1 MKKKIVLYP
10 RRTERILLLGATLLL
25 GIMAFQY
32 YQNRK
37 ADFIN
42 TDYGYESGKVIN
54 LAAPVQAATLQQLFA
69 KGGYF
74 TDEAYIRFIA
84 GKIKTLVEKERVLP
98 NLGALNKNSL
108 MIPATDFLNTSSPSG
123 KLRFLNAITQ
133 LDMDSALYDQELK
146 NPVAYPDEVAVQN
159 TKTRLSI
166 HGKVRLGVSDSSEG
180 GAAKGVLVK
189 LTEIFPS
196 NYYDT
201 LSTKAADAPAEFL
214 ARTNENGAYE
224 FYNLKEHSNYRVTAM
239 KPGYDF
245 GGAKGIAAMDNDQT
259 FNFSGKPHLIRLL
272 DRTEFR
278 QIKND
283 KIFTVRTP
291 ADFKKEYITNLV
303 LFVLAFWAFHFIL
316 WLKNYRSDQF
326 ILPLLFFL
334 SGTGIMALYSMQD
347 PLRDIIHG
355 SGMAKCA
362 AGVLLFAAV
371 VLFFLKDRAVMRFY
385 HSRWFD
391 PVYAL
396 LPGAGGL
403 KAPRGYSWMLLS
415 IALMLL
421 LAFIGTGPEGSGV
434 KVNLFGFQVSELSKF
449 LMIVFFAAYFAVNSD
464 YFRNIPDNR
473 WLTRNNLKMLL
484 LFVFLL
490 AVYAAL
496 GDLGPA
502 IVLCLTFLFFY
513 SFAKE
518 EFFAMVLAAVSY
530 VVLLTITSRFINDA
544 RHDFL
549 PGLATLACVGTLAF
563 AFFKKRYESV
573 FFIILIISSFILL
586 ATLPFEFTQRLA
598 DRNGMFR
605 NIWENKLIG
614 GDQVA
619 HGIWSLNAGGFF
631 GQGLGQGYSS
641 VMPAYHTDMIL
652 ESIGEELGITALIAL
667 FLAFGLLTYRSLLAA
682 RRTGKPFLFYLV
694 AGIAIATV
702 LQFFLITAGT
712 LGLIPLTGISV
723 PFLSKGNAGIIIT
736 LAAFILVLILSH
748 ERGDALEM
756 EYVKKNFD
764 NVNAY
769 AILSFFAVLI
779 FYTGTLFWY
788 QYKSDEYITK
798 PSLVLNRKGAWQYSY
813 NPRIGIFLR
822 EIRSGN
828 IYDKNGVLLATSS
841 KATFDQFKNK
851 LIPLGANPVLY
862 AEQLKR
868 EQHRYYPFGADLLFW
883 LGDYNKEI
891 ANEEEAGYAA
901 EYRHYTLLKGFDV
914 TYTTSQKTSDRYRE
928 ARFLPVTEKESE
940 LVKYDYSALAPIL
953 KEGKNGKWVELQ
965 NNKDKDIRLSL
976 DVVLNQKINA
986 VIQNTAASGPFR
998 TSVVA
1003 LNAATGDVLASAS
1016 NPAPSY
1022 KDLKLISNID
1032 PSDYRTIFRQLFQ
1045 DRVVVPQDL
1054 GITFNSRPGSTVKII
1069 DATAAMNQYGTAA
1082 SQFSY
1087 FIYPAE
1093 VIHQGEPVNM
1103 NVDMRTAIVR
1113 SSNVY
1118 FIKLAN
1124 DKNLQTSLFNL
1135 YDALGMNILNR
1146 GGFHFQRPEDYDSER
1161 YFKEWGTF
1169 VAKGKSIFNSQRLM
1183 NTRRRLQSP
1192 YSDLA
1197 WGQGELAATPL
1208 HLARMSGVI
1217 ADSGVLQPSR
1227 FLFQSWNNKLSLQK
1241 EQSITSEPRIA
1252 PLIGEF
1258 MKEQSAKVSAASGL
1272 TVHGKTGSPERDK
1285 LIRKADGKT
1294 ALKRV
1299 TDSWYTFFVASPK
1312 LRAPVAFTIRI
1323 EEIGNSEYAKTL
1335 AVELLKQL
1343 KSAGYF

>member
-1 MKKKIVLYP
+1 MKKKVTLYP
-10 RRTERILLLGATLLL
+10 RRIERVLLAAVTLLI

-32 YQNRK
+32 YQHK
-37 ADFIN
+37 KDDFIN
-42 TDYGYESGKVIN
+42 SDYGYESGKMVN
-54 LAAPVQAATLQQLFA
+54 LIAPVQASTLQQIFA

-74 TDEAYIRFIA
+74 TDEEYIRFIA
-84 GKIKTLVEKERVLP
+84 GKIKTLVEKQGQLP

-108 MIPATDFLNTSSPSG
+108 MIPATEFLNTSSESG

-133 LDMDSALYDQELK
+133 LDMDSALYAAELK
-146 NPVAYPDEVAVQN
+146 SPAKYPDEVAVQN
-159 TKTRLSI
+159 TKTKLSI
-166 HGKVRLGVSDSSEG
+166 HGKIRLAASDSSGEQT
-180 GAAKGVLVK
+180 GAGVLVK

-201 LSTKAADAPAEFL
+201 LSIQAGNDPVEFF
-214 ARTNENGAYE
+214 ARTNENGSYE
-224 FYNLKEHSNYRVTAM
+224 FYNLKENSNYRVMAI
-239 KPGYDF
+239 KPGFDF
-245 GGAKGIAAMDNDQT
+245 GPAKGIAAIQDDQSFHFT
-259 FNFSGKPHLIRLL
+259 GKTHRIRIL

-291 ADFKKEYITNLV
+291 ANFKKEYFTHLV
-303 LFVLAFWAFHFIL
+303 LFVLAFWIFHFVL

-334 SGTGIMALYSMQD
+334 SGTGIIVLYSMQD

-355 SGMAKCA
+355 SGMAACVV
-362 AGVLLFAAV
+362 GVLLFFSV
-371 VLFFLKDRAVMRFY
+371 VLFFLKEHAVMRFY
-385 HSRWFD
+385 HSKWFD
-391 PVYAL
+391 PVYNL
-396 LPGAGGL
+396 LPLSGGL

-415 IALMLL
+415 ILLMLL

-434 KVNLFGFQVSELSKF
+434 KVNLFGFQVSELSKIC
-449 LMIVFFAAYFAVNSD
+449 MVVFFAAYFAVNSE

-473 WLTRNNLKMLL
+473 WLTRNNIKMLL

-490 AVYAAL
+490 GVYALL

-513 SFAKE
+513 AFAKE
-518 EFFAMVLAAVSY
+518 EFFQMVLAAVIY
-530 VVLLTITSRFINDA
+530 VIALLITSRFINNA
-544 RHDFL
+544 QHNYL
-549 PGLATLACVGTLAF
+549 PLLAALACAGTLGY

-573 FFIILIISSFILL
+573 AFIILIISSFILL
-586 ATLPFEFTQRLA
+586 AALPFEFTQRLA
-598 DRNGMFR
+598 DRNGMFKD
-605 NIWENKLIG
+605 IWENKLIG

-631 GQGLGQGYSS
+631 GQGLGKGFSS

-652 ESIGEELGITALIAL
+652 ESMGEELGLTALIAV

-694 AGIAIATV
+694 AGIAIATM

-736 LAAFILVLILSH
+736 LAAFLMVLLLSN
-748 ERGDALEM
+748 EKGDALEM
-756 EYVKKNFD
+756 EYVKKNYD

-769 AILSFFAVLI
+769 AILTFFAVLI
-779 FYTGTLFWY
+779 FFIGTLFWY
-788 QYKSDEYITK
+788 QYKSNTYITK
-798 PSLVLNRKGAWQYSY
+798 PALVLNRKGAWQYSY

-828 IYDKNGVLLATSS
+828 IYDRNGVLLATSN
-841 KATFDQFKNK
+841 KATFDKFKNK
-851 LIPLGANPVLY
+851 LIPLGANPALY

-868 EQHRYYPFGADLLFW
+868 DQNRYYPFGADLLFW

-891 ANEEEAGYAA
+891 ANEEAAGYAA

-914 TYTTSQKTSDRYRE
+914 TYATAQKTSDRYRE
-928 ARFLPVTEKESE
+928 DRFLPVTQKESE

-953 KEGKNGKWVELQ
+953 KEGKDGQWVELQ
-965 NNKDKDIRLSL
+965 NNKDKDIQLSL
-976 DVVLNQKINA
+976 DVALNQKISA
-986 VIQNTAASGPFR
+986 VIQNTAASSPFR

-1003 LNAATGDVLASAS
+1003 INASTGDVLASAS

-1032 PSDYRTIFRQLFQ
+1032 PSDYRTIFKQIFQ

-1069 DATAAMNQYGTAA
+1069 DATAAMNQYGPSAA
-1082 SQFSY
+1082 QFSY
-1087 FIYPAE
+1087 FVYPE
-1093 VIHQGEPVNM
+1093 EIIHQGEPVNM
-1103 NVDMRTAIVR
+1103 NVDMRTAIVH

-1124 DKNLQTSLFNL
+1124 DKNLQASLFNI

-1146 GGFHFQRPEDYDSER
+1146 GGFHFQRPEDYDSET
-1161 YFKEWGTF
+1161 YFKEWGAF
-1169 VAKGKSIFNSQRLM
+1169 VARGKNIFNSQRLM

-1192 YSDLA
+1192 YSDIA
-1197 WGQGELAATPL
+1197 WGQGELSATPL
-1208 HLARMSGVI
+1208 HLAKMSGAL
-1217 ADSGVLQPSR
+1217 ADSGILQPSR
-1227 FLFQSWNNKLSLQK
+1227 FLFKSWNNKLVLQK
-1241 EQSITSEPRIA
+1241 ETPVASQPRFA
-1252 PLIGEF
+1252 ALISDF
-1258 MKEQSAKVSAASGL
+1258 MREQSAKVSAASGL
-1272 TVHGKTGSPERDK
+1272 EVHGKTGSPERDK
-1285 LIRKADGKT
+1285 LVKKGEKT

-1312 LRAPVAFTIRI
+1312 LKAPIAFTIRI

-1335 AVELLKQL
+1335 AVDILKQL
-1343 KSAGYF
+1343 KGAGYF

>member
-1 MKKKIVLYP
+1 MKKKITLYP
-10 RRTERILLLGATLLL
+10 RRIERVLLAAVTLLL
-25 GIMAFQY
+25 GVMAFQY
-32 YQNRK
+32 YQHK
-37 ADFIN
+37 KEDFIN
-42 TDYGYESGKVIN
+42 SEYGYGSGRTVN
-54 LAAPVQAATLQQLFA
+54 LVAPVQAATLQQIFA

-84 GKIKTLVEKERVLP
+84 GKIKNLVEQEGQLP
-98 NLGALNKNSL
+98 NLGALNKNDR
-108 MIPATDFLNTSSPSG
+108 MIPATEFLNTSSESG
-123 KLRFLNAITQ
+123 KLRFLNAITR
-133 LDMDSALYDQELK
+133 LDMDSALYAAELNK
-146 NPVAYPDEVAVQN
+146 PAKYPDEVAVQN
-159 TKTRLSI
+159 TKTKLSI
-166 HGKVRLGVSDSSEG
+166 HGKVRLDPTDSSEAQVG
-180 GAAKGVLVK
+180 TGVLVK
-189 LTEIFPS
+189 LTEVFPAR
-196 NYYDT
+196 YYDT
-201 LSTKAADAPAEFL
+201 LTARQDDEPVEFF
-214 ARTNENGAYE
+214 ARTGENGIYE
-224 FYNLKEHSNYRVTAM
+224 FYNLKENSNYRVIAI

-245 GGAKGIAAMDNDQT
+245 GAAKGIAAIQSDQA
-259 FNFSGKPHLIRLL
+259 FSFRGKAHKIRIL

-283 KIFTVRTP
+283 RIFTVRTP
-291 ADFKKEYITNLV
+291 GDFKKEYITHLV
-303 LFVLAFWAFHFIL
+303 LLVLAFWIFHFVL
-316 WLKNYRSDQF
+316 WVKNYRSDQF

-334 SGTGIMALYSMQD
+334 SGTGIMVLYSMQD
-347 PLRDIIHG
+347 PLRDMIHG
-355 SGMAKCA
+355 SGMAKCV
-362 AGVLLFAAV
+362 AGVLLFFSV
-371 VLFFLKDRAVMRFY
+371 VLFFLKEHAVMRFY
-385 HSRWFD
+385 HSKWFD
-391 PVYAL
+391 PVYNL
-396 LPGAGGL
+396 LPLSGGL

-434 KVNLFGFQVSELSKF
+434 KVNLFGFQVSELSKV
-449 LMIVFFAAYFAVNSD
+449 LMIVFFAAYFAVNAA

-473 WLTRNNLKMLL
+473 WLTRNNIKMLG

-490 AVYAAL
+490 AIYAAL

-518 EFFAMVLAAVSY
+518 EFFPMVLAAVIY
-530 VVLLTITSRFINDA
+530 VLLLMITSRFINDA
-544 RHDFL
+544 QHNYL
-549 PGLATLACVGTLAF
+549 PVLAAGACAGTLGY

-573 FFIILIISSFILL
+573 FFIVLVISSFILL

-598 DRNGMFR
+598 DRNGMFQ
-605 NIWENKLIG
+605 NIWENKLTG

-631 GQGLGQGYSS
+631 GQGLGKGFSS

-652 ESIGEELGITALIAL
+652 ESIGEELGLVALIAI

-694 AGIAIATV
+694 AGIAIATM

-723 PFLSKGNAGIIIT
+723 PFLSKGNAGIIVT
-736 LAAFILVLILSH
+736 LFAFVLVLILSN
-748 ERGDALEM
+748 EKGDALEM

-769 AILSFFAVLI
+769 AILTFFAVLLFFI
-779 FYTGTLFWY
+779 GTLFWY

-798 PSLVLNRKGAWQYSY
+798 PALVLNRKGAWQYSY

-822 EIRSGN
+822 QIRSGN
-828 IYDKNGVLLATSS
+828 IYDRNGVLLATSS
-841 KATFDQFKNK
+841 KATFDKFKNR
-851 LIPLGANPVLY
+851 LVPLGANPVLY

-868 EQHRYYPFGADLLFW
+868 DQNRYYPFGADLLFW

-914 TYTTSQKTSDRYRE
+914 SYTTAQKTSDRYRE
-928 ARFLPVTEKESE
+928 DRFLPVTQKESE

-953 KEGKNGKWVELQ
+953 KEGKDGQWVELQ
-965 NNKDKDIRLSL
+965 NNKEKDIRLSL
-976 DVVLNQKINA
+976 DVVFNQKINA
-986 VIQNTAASGPFR
+986 VIQNTAASSPFR

-1003 LNAATGDVLASAS
+1003 VNAETGDVLASAS

-1032 PSDYRTIFRQLFQ
+1032 PSDYRTIFRQIFQ
-1045 DRVVVPQDL
+1045 DRLVVPQDL
-1054 GITFNSRPGSTVKII
+1054 GLTFNSRPGSTVKII
-1069 DATAAMNQYGTAA
+1069 DAAAAMNQYGVGAA
-1082 SQFSY
+1082 DFRY

-1093 VIHQGEPVNM
+1093 VIHQGEPVNV
-1103 NVDMRTAIVR
+1103 NVDMRAAIVH

-1124 DKNLQTSLFNL
+1124 DKKLQASLFDL

-1146 GGFHFQRPEDYDSER
+1146 GGFHFQRPEDYDSEK
-1161 YFKEWGTF
+1161 YFKEWDRF
-1169 VAKGKSIFNSQRLM
+1169 VARRKGIFNNQRLM

-1197 WGQGELAATPL
+1197 WGQGELSATPL
-1208 HLARMSGVI
+1208 HLAKMSGAL
-1217 ADSGVLQPSR
+1217 ADSGMLQPSR
-1227 FLFQSWNNKLSLQK
+1227 FLFRSWNNKAVLQK
-1241 EQSITSEPRIA
+1241 ETPITNQPQIA
-1252 PLIGEF
+1252 SLISDF
-1258 MKEQSAKVSAASGL
+1258 MREQSAKVAAASGL
-1272 TVHGKTGSPERDK
+1272 EVHGKTGSPERDK
-1285 LIRKADGKT
+1285 LIKKGEKRIR
-1294 ALKRV
+1294 KRV
-1299 TDSWYTFFVASPK
+1299 TDSWYTFFVVSPK
-1312 LRAPVAFTIRI
+1312 LKAPVAFAIRI

-1335 AVELLKQL
+1335 AVAILKQL

>member
-1 MKKKIVLYP
+1 MKQKIKLYP
-10 RRTERILLLGATLLL
+10 RRIERVLLAAVTLLL
-25 GIMAFQY
+25 GLMAYQY
-32 YQNRK
+32 YQHKK

-42 TDYGYESGKVIN
+42 SDYGYESGKMVN
-54 LAAPVQAATLQQLFA
+54 LVAPVQSATLQQIFTR
-69 KGGYF
+69 GGYF
-74 TDEAYIRFIA
+74 TDEEYIRFIA
-84 GKIKTLVEKERVLP
+84 GKIKTLVEREGQLP

-108 MIPATDFLNTSSPSG
+108 MVPATEFLNTSSESG
-123 KLRFLNAITQ
+123 KLRFLNAITR
-133 LDMDSALYDQELK
+133 LDMDSALYAAELK
-146 NPVAYPDEVAVQN
+146 NPAKYPDEVAVQN
-159 TKTRLSI
+159 TKTKLSI
-166 HGKVRLGVSDSSEG
+166 HGKVRLAVSDSS
-180 GAAKGVLVK
+180 GAQAAAGVLVK
-189 LTEIFPS
+189 LTEVFPS

-201 LSTKAADAPAEFL
+201 LSVQRGNEAVEFF
-214 ARTNENGAYE
+214 ARTNENGSYE
-224 FYNLKEHSNYRVTAM
+224 FYNLEKRSNYRVIAM

-245 GGAKGIAAMDNDQT
+245 GPAKGVAAIGDDES
-259 FNFSGKPHLIRLL
+259 FSFEGRVHKIRIL

-291 ADFKKEYITNLV
+291 DDFKKEFFTNLV
-303 LFVLAFWAFHFIL
+303 LFVLAFWVFHLVL

-326 ILPLLFFL
+326 ILPILFLL
-334 SGTGIMALYSMQD
+334 SGTGIMVLYSMQD
-347 PLRDIIHG
+347 PLRDMIHG

-362 AGVLLFAAV
+362 AGVLLFFSV
-371 VLFFLKDRAVMRFY
+371 VLFFLKENAVMRFY

-391 PVYAL
+391 PVYNL
-396 LPGAGGL
+396 LPLSGGL

-415 IALMLL
+415 IVLMLM
-421 LAFIGTGPEGSGV
+421 LALIGTGPEGSGV
-434 KVNLFGFQVSELSKF
+434 KVNLFGFQVSELSKV
-449 LMIVFFAAYFAVNSD
+449 LMIVFFAAYFAVNSA

-473 WLTRNNLKMLL
+473 WLTRNNIKMLL
-484 LFVFLL
+484 LFLFLL
-490 AVYAAL
+490 GIYAAL

-518 EFFAMVLAAVSY
+518 EFFPMVLVAVVY
-530 VVLLTITSRFINDA
+530 VVLLMVTSRFINNA
-544 RHDFL
+544 QHNYL
-549 PGLATLACVGTLAF
+549 PLVAILACAGTLGY

-573 FFIILIISSFILL
+573 FFMVLIISSFILL

-619 HGIWSLNAGGFF
+619 QGIWSLNAGGFL
-631 GQGLGQGYSS
+631 GQGLGKGFSS

-652 ESIGEELGITALIAL
+652 ESIGEELGLVALISI

-694 AGIAIATV
+694 AGIAIATM

-723 PFLSKGNAGIIIT
+723 PLLSKGNAGIIIT
-736 LAAFILVLILSH
+736 LSAFVLVLILSN
-748 ERGDALEM
+748 EKGDALEM
-756 EYVKKNFD
+756 EHVKKNFD

-769 AILSFFAVLI
+769 AILTFFAVLI
-779 FYTGTLFWY
+779 FFIGTLFWY

-798 PSLVLNRKGAWQYSY
+798 PALVLNRKGAWQYSY

-828 IYDKNGVLLATSS
+828 IYDRNGVLLATSS
-841 KATFDQFKNK
+841 KASFDQFKNR
-851 LIPLGANPVLY
+851 LVTLGANPVLY

-868 EQHRYYPFGADLLFW
+868 DQNRYYPFGADLLFW

-901 EYRHYTLLKGFDV
+901 EYRHYTLLKGFEV
-914 TYTTSQKTSDRYRE
+914 TNTTSQKTSDRYKE
-928 ARFLPVTEKESE
+928 DRFLPVTQKESE
-940 LVKYDYSALAPIL
+940 LVRYDYSALAPIL
-953 KEGKNGKWVELQ
+953 KEGKDGQWVELQ

-976 DVVLNQKINA
+976 DVALNQKINA
-986 VIQNTAASGPFR
+986 VIQNTTASNPFR

-1003 LNAATGDVLASAS
+1003 INAATGDVLASAS

-1032 PSDYRTIFRQLFQ
+1032 PSDYRTIFKQIFQ

-1069 DATAAMNQYGTAA
+1069 DATAAMNQYGPQAA
-1082 SQFSY
+1082 QFSY

-1093 VIHQGEPVNM
+1093 VIHQGEPVNT
-1103 NVDMRTAIVR
+1103 NVDMRSAIVH

-1124 DKNLQTSLFNL
+1124 DKNLQASLFNL

-1146 GGFHFQRPEDYDSER
+1146 GGFHFQRPEDYDSEK
-1161 YFKEWGTF
+1161 YFKEWGQF
-1169 VAKGKSIFNSQRLM
+1169 VARGKNIFNSQRLV

-1197 WGQGELAATPL
+1197 WGQGELSATPL
-1208 HLARMSGVI
+1208 HLAKMSGAL
-1217 ADSGVLQPSR
+1217 ADSGMLQPSR
-1227 FLFQSWNNKLSLQK
+1227 FLFKSWSNKPYGQEAVAIASQP
-1241 EQSITSEPRIA
+1241 QIA
-1252 PLIGEF
+1252 PLIGSF
-1258 MKEQSAKVSAASGL
+1258 MREQSAKVSAASGL
-1272 TVHGKTGSPERDK
+1272 DVHGKTGSPERDK
-1285 LIRKADGKT
+1285 LVKRGNKVV
-1294 ALKRV
+1294 LKRV

-1312 LRAPVAFTIRI
+1312 LKAPIAFTIRI

-1335 AVELLKQL
+1335 AVDILKQL
-1343 KSAGYF
+1343 KAAGYF

>member
-1 MKKKIVLYP
+1 MKKKVTLYP
-10 RRTERILLLGATLLL
+10 RRIERVLLAAVTLLI

-32 YQNRK
+32 YQHK
-37 ADFIN
+37 KEDFIN
-42 TDYGYESGKVIN
+42 SDYGYESGKMVN
-54 LAAPVQAATLQQLFA
+54 LVAPVQAATLQQIFA

-74 TDEAYIRFIA
+74 TDEEYIRFIA
-84 GKIKTLVEKERVLP
+84 GKIKTLVEKQGALP

-108 MIPATDFLNTSSPSG
+108 MIPATEFLNTSSESG

-133 LDMDSALYDQELK
+133 LDMDSALYATELK
-146 NPVAYPDEVAVQN
+146 SPAKYPDEVAVQN
-159 TKTRLSI
+159 TKTKLSI
-166 HGKVRLGVSDSSEG
+166 HGKVRLAASDSSTAQAG
-180 GAAKGVLVK
+180 GGVLVK

-201 LSTKAADAPAEFL
+201 LSVQAGNDPVEFF
-214 ARTNENGAYE
+214 ARTNENGSYE
-224 FYNLKEHSNYRVTAM
+224 FYNLKENSNYRVMAI

-245 GGAKGIAAMDNDQT
+245 GPAKGIAAIQGDQS
-259 FNFSGKPHLIRLL
+259 FDFAGKAHRIRIL

-278 QIKND
+278 QIKSD

-291 ADFKKEYITNLV
+291 ADFKKEYLTHLV
-303 LFVLAFWAFHFIL
+303 LFVLAFWIFHFVL

-334 SGTGIMALYSMQD
+334 SGTGIIVLYSMQD

-355 SGMAKCA
+355 SGMARCV
-362 AGVLLFAAV
+362 AGVLLFFSV
-371 VLFFLKDRAVMRFY
+371 LLFFLKEHAVMRFY
-385 HSRWFD
+385 HSKWFD
-391 PVYAL
+391 PVYNL
-396 LPGAGGL
+396 LPLSGGL

-415 IALMLL
+415 IFLMVM

-449 LMIVFFAAYFAVNSD
+449 CMVVFFAAYFAVNAE

-473 WLTRNNLKMLL
+473 WLTRNNIKMLL

-490 AVYAAL
+490 GVYALL

-513 SFAKE
+513 AFAKE
-518 EFFAMVLAAVSY
+518 EFFQMVLAAVIY
-530 VVLLTITSRFINDA
+530 VILLLITSRFINSTQ
-544 RHDFL
+544 HNYL
-549 PGLATLACVGTLAF
+549 PLLATIASVGTLGY

-573 FFIILIISSFILL
+573 AFIILIISSFILL
-586 ATLPFEFTQRLA
+586 AALPFEFTQRLA
-598 DRNGMFR
+598 DRNGMFKD
-605 NIWENKLIG
+605 IWENKLIG

-631 GQGLGQGYSS
+631 GQGLGKGFSS

-652 ESIGEELGITALIAL
+652 ESMGEELGLIALIAV

-694 AGIAIATV
+694 AGVAIATM

-736 LAAFILVLILSH
+736 LAAFLVVVLLSN
-748 ERGDALEM
+748 EKGDALEM
-756 EYVKKNFD
+756 DYVKKNYD

-769 AILSFFAVLI
+769 AILTFFAVLVFFI
-779 FYTGTLFWY
+779 GTLFWY
-788 QYKSDEYITK
+788 QYKSDTYITK
-798 PSLVLNRKGAWQYSY
+798 PALVLNRKGAWQYSY

-828 IYDKNGVLLATSS
+828 IYDRNGVLLATSS
-841 KATFDQFKNK
+841 KATFDKFKNK
-851 LIPLGANPVLY
+851 LVPLGANPALY

-868 EQHRYYPFGADLLFW
+868 DQNRYYPFGADLLFW

-891 ANEEEAGYAA
+891 ANEEAAGYAA

-914 TYTTSQKTSDRYRE
+914 TYATAQKTSDRYRE
-928 ARFLPVTEKESE
+928 DRFLPVTQKESE

-953 KEGKNGKWVELQ
+953 KEGKDGQWVELQ
-965 NNKDKDIRLSL
+965 NNKDKDIQLSL
-976 DVVLNQKINA
+976 DVALNQKISA
-986 VIQNTAASGPFR
+986 VIQNTAASSPFR

-1003 LNAATGDVLASAS
+1003 VNASTGDVLASAS

-1032 PSDYRTIFRQLFQ
+1032 PSDYRTIFKQIFQ

-1069 DATAAMNQYGTAA
+1069 DATAAMNQYGPSAA
-1082 SQFSY
+1082 QFSY
-1087 FIYPAE
+1087 FVYPEE

-1103 NVDMRTAIVR
+1103 NVDMRTAIVH

-1124 DKNLQTSLFNL
+1124 DKNLQASLFNV

-1146 GGFHFQRPEDYDSER
+1146 GGFHFQRPEDYDSET
-1161 YFKEWGTF
+1161 YFKEWGAF
-1169 VAKGKSIFNSQRLM
+1169 VARGKNIFNSQRLM
-1183 NTRRRLQSP
+1183 NTRRRLMSP
-1192 YSDLA
+1192 YSDIA
-1197 WGQGELAATPL
+1197 WGQGELSATPL
-1208 HLARMSGVI
+1208 HLAKMSGAL
-1217 ADSGVLQPSR
+1217 ADSGILQPSR
-1227 FLFQSWNNKLSLQK
+1227 FLFKSWNNKLVTQK
-1241 EQSITSEPRIA
+1241 ETPVASQPRIA
-1252 PLIGEF
+1252 ALISDF
-1258 MKEQSAKVSAASGL
+1258 MREQSSKVSAASGL
-1272 TVHGKTGSPERDK
+1272 EVHGKTGSPERDK
-1285 LIRKADGKT
+1285 LVKKGEKT
-1294 ALKRV
+1294 ELKRV

-1312 LRAPVAFTIRI
+1312 LRAPIAFTIRI

-1335 AVELLKQL
+1335 AVDILKQL
-1343 KSAGYF
+1343 KGAGYF